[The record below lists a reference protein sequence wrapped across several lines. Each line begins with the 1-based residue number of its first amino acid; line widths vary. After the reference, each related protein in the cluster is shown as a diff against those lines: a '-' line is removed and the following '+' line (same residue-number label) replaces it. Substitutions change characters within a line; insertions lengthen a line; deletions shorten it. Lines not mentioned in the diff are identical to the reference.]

1 MDKEEVKQIILDNVN
16 LRPDVFKRKFPKVVN
31 TIYSYTKPH
40 LTEANNL
47 REHYYWILNDLTY
60 FPLCKHCNTNPTK
73 WNPQNN
79 TYRDYC
85 STKCMSNSQEIRE
98 QTKNTC
104 LQKYGGIAP
113 AVSIE
118 IRNKMKQTLYSHYGD
133 LGLKHDSIKYKKQQ
147 TCLQKYGVINPSQ
160 KLLFK
165 HKRQQTCL
173 TNFNALHP
181 LQNPEILEKQKNTLL
196 NKYGVFN
203 IRFIDGVEQKRQQ
216 TLLERYGVDSPGRI
230 HYSPELLE
238 KITDRQWLEYQHKHL
253 KKTRTQ
259 IANELGVSKSVI
271 FDAFRKFNIL
281 VDKNG
286 LASSGEYQLQ
296 QFLQSLGIEIQTNV
310 RNIIKPYE
318 LDIYIPEY
326 KIAIEYCGL
335 FWHCDFHPRITR
347 NYHKHKLE
355 LCQQQQ
361 IRLITIFEDEW
372 LYKQEI
378 VKQKLLS
385 ILNKDNKDVIYA
397 RNTNIVEVSTK
408 DKQHFFEENHIQ
420 GDGPSSINIG
430 LEYNGELVAC
440 MGFISQKQQYYL
452 NRYAT
457 KYRIV
462 GGMSKLLKHFG
473 QTYPKKQ
480 IISFADL
487 RWSEGK
493 SYYQCGFKLIDI
505 LPPDYYYV
513 DLNKCTRIHKFN
525 FRHKNLPKFLNNYD
539 PILSEEQNT
548 KNNGWYKIYNCGLL
562 KFSL

>member
-1 MDKEEVKQIILDNVN
+1 MDKEEVKRIIVENFK
-16 LRPDVFKRKFPKVVN
+16 LRPDVFKKKFPEVIKI
-31 TIYSYTKPH
+31 IYSYTKPH
-40 LTEANNL
+40 LDETNNL
-47 REHYYWILNDLTY
+47 REHYYWILNDLTS

-73 WNPQNN
+73 WNSQNN
-79 TYRDYC
+79 KYRDFC

-98 QTKNTC
+98 RTKNTC
-104 LQKYGGIAP
+104 LQKYGGVAP
-113 AVSIE
+113 AVNNE
-118 IRNKMKQTLYSHYGD
+118 IQNKIKQTLYSHYGN

-147 TCLQKYGVINPSQ
+147 TCLEKYGVKNPSQ
-160 KLLFK
+160 SLLFK
-165 HKRQQTCL
+165 HKKQQTSL
-173 TNFNALHP
+173 NNFNTNHP

-196 NKYGVFN
+196 NKYNVSN

-216 TLLERYGVDSPGRI
+216 TLLERYGVDNSGRI
-230 HYSPELLE
+230 HYSPELLK
-238 KITDRQWLEYQHKHL
+238 KISDQQWLEYQHKVL

-259 IANELGVSKSVI
+259 IANELGISKSVI
-271 FDAFRKFNIL
+271 FDAFKKFNII
-281 VDKNG
+281 VDTSI
-286 LASSGEYQLQ
+286 SSGEQQLQ
-296 QFLQSLGIEIQTNV
+296 QFLCLLGIEIQTNV
-310 RNIIKPYE
+310 KNIIKPYE
-318 LDIYIPEY
+318 LDIFIPQY
-326 KIAIEYCGL
+326 NIAIEYCGL

-347 NYHKHKLE
+347 NYHKNKLD

-372 LYKQEI
+372 LYKQHI
-378 VKQKLLS
+378 VKQKILS
-385 ILNKDNKDVIYA
+385 ILNRDDRKILYG
-397 RNTNIVEVSTK
+397 RNTNIVTVSTK
-408 DKQHFFEENHIQ
+408 DKQQFFNENHIQ

-462 GGMSKLLKHFG
+462 GGMSKLLKYFK
-473 QTYPKKQ
+473 QTYPEKQ

-493 SYYQCGFKLIDI
+493 SYYQCGFELVDI

-513 DLNKCTRIHKFN
+513 DLNRCIRIHKFN
-525 FRHKNLPKFLNNYD
+525 FRHKNLPRILNNYD
-539 PILSEEQNT
+539 PSLSEDQNT
-548 KNNGWYKIYNCGLL
+548 KNNNWYKIYNCGLL